1 MPVPDAFTA
10 CCRAVSSSGH
20 HEPTSVIASLHIDSS
35 IVCVSAGRASAVSI
49 GLIDTFEDGTT
60 ENWRI
65 NLLNMGNNAFQP
77 INVVSG
83 GPAGLDDNF
92 MLMRS
97 SGLPGP
103 GGRLVALNPAQWAGD
118 YVAAGIAQIT
128 IDVNNLGDTDL
139 FLRLLFE
146 DPMNAPP
153 ENEAFT
159 TSVVLPAA
167 SGWTH
172 ISFLVD
178 PGSLIVEEGSAL
190 AALENATILRIFSN
204 EEAEG
209 PDEAEPIAALL
220 RVDNIEA
227 QAIPEPSSLILLTT
241 GVATAYRRTRRR
253 RD

>member
-1 MPVPDAFTA
+1 M
-10 CCRAVSSSGH
+10 
-20 HEPTSVIASLHIDSS
+20 IAKYIFLALS
-35 IVCVSAGRASAVSI
+35 IVCLTAGRASAVSI

-60 ENWRI
+60 DNWRI
-65 NLLNMGNNAFQP
+65 NLLNLGNDAFQP
-77 INVVSG
+77 INVTSG
-83 GPAGLDDNF
+83 GPAGPDDNF

-118 YVAAGIAQIT
+118 YVAAGITKISM
-128 IDVNNLGDTDL
+128 DVNNLGDTDL

-159 TSVVLPAA
+159 TSVFLPAN
-167 SGWTH
+167 SGWTS

-190 AALENATILRIFSN
+190 GALQNATILRIFSN

-209 PDEAEPIAALL
+209 PDESDPIAAMLG
-220 RVDNIEA
+220 VDNIEA
-227 QAIPEPSSLILLTT
+227 EAVPVPEPSSLILLTI
-241 GVATAYRRTRRR
+241 GVAAAYRRSPRR

>member
-1 MPVPDAFTA
+1 M
-10 CCRAVSSSGH
+10 G
-20 HEPTSVIASLHIDSS
+20 IKHILLALS
-35 IVCVSAGRASAVSI
+35 IVCLGAGRASAVSI

-60 ENWRI
+60 ANWRI
-65 NLLNMGNNAFQP
+65 NLLGMGNNAFQP
-77 INVVSG
+77 VNVPSG

-97 SGLPGP
+97 SGLTGA

-118 YVAAGIAQIT
+118 YVAAGIRKISM
-128 IDVNNLGDTDL
+128 DVNNLGSTDL

-146 DPMNAPP
+146 DPMGAPP

-159 TSVVLPAA
+159 TSVFLPAG
-167 SGWTH
+167 SGWTP

-190 AALENATILRIFSN
+190 NALQNATILRIFSN
-204 EEAEG
+204 PDAEG
-209 PDEAEPIAALL
+209 PDEAEPIAAMLG
-220 RVDNIEA
+220 VDNIEA
-227 QAIPEPSSLILLTT
+227 VATPEPSSLILLTT
-241 GVATAYRRTRRR
+241 GVAAVYRRSRRR

>member
-1 MPVPDAFTA
+1 M
-10 CCRAVSSSGH
+10 
-20 HEPTSVIASLHIDSS
+20 SVKHILLALS
-35 IVCVSAGRASAVSI
+35 IVCLSAGRASAASI
-49 GLIDTFEDGTT
+49 GLVDTFEDGTT
-60 ENWRI
+60 ANWLI
-65 NLLNMGNNAFQP
+65 NLLGMGNNAFQP
-77 INVVSG
+77 VNVPTG
-83 GPAGLDDNF
+83 GPAGLDDNY

-118 YVAAGIAQIT
+118 YVAAGITKISM
-128 IDVNNLGDTDL
+128 DVNNLGGTDL

-146 DPMNAPP
+146 DPMGAPP

-159 TSVVLPAA
+159 TSVFLPAG

-190 AALENATILRIFSN
+190 AALQNATILRLFSN
-204 EEAEG
+204 PEAEG
-209 PDEAEPIAALL
+209 PDEADPIAAMLG
-220 RVDNIEA
+220 VDNIEA
-227 QAIPEPSSLILLTT
+227 VATPEPSSLILLAT
-241 GVATAYRRTRRR
+241 GVAAVYRRSRRR